1 MPTVTR
7 SVGLLITAV
16 LAVAGCTGGAAETSD
31 ATSPAS
37 TGARSPT
44 GGAAGTSSAAATAT
58 DHALPPAVQGIEEC
72 PGPRDRPFTLRR
84 GEGRIHGHARG
95 RSTRV
100 VVLTHQFRGTPCDL
114 SGLAAALV
122 AHGWRAVSWTTDTSP
137 TPRTL
142 RLLVEHERD
151 RGARTVVLAGASA
164 GGATSVVAAAGSRPR
179 VDAVVALSPSGYA
192 MEPGDVVAAAGRW
205 SGPLLVV
212 AGALE
217 PEFADVAEDVAAA
230 HDGDEELLLVP
241 DSAEHGKDY
250 VRRRT
255 DPVTARVVAFLAAS
269 VSHR

>member
-1 MPTVTR
+1 MPILTR
-7 SVGLLITAV
+7 SVGLVVTVV
-16 LAVAGCTGGAAETSD
+16 LALTGCSD
-31 ATSPAS
+31 AADSSEPTPSAASSTAASPAAASS
-37 TGARSPT
+37 T
-44 GGAAGTSSAAATAT
+44 AASGT
-58 DHALPPAVQGIEEC
+58 DDALPPAAQGIAEC
-72 PGPRDRPFTLRR
+72 PGPRDRRFALRR
-84 GEGRIHGHARG
+84 GEDRIHGHARG
-95 RSTRV
+95 RSRRV

-122 AHGWRAVSWTTDTSP
+122 ARGWRAVSWTTDTSP

-142 RLLVEHERD
+142 RLLVAHERD

-164 GGATSVVAAAGSRPR
+164 GGATSVVAAAGIRPR

-192 MEPGDVVAAAGRW
+192 MQPGDVVAAAGRW

-217 PEFADVAEDVAAA
+217 PGFADVAEDVAAA

-255 DPVTARVVAFLAAS
+255 DPVTARVAAFLAAS
-269 VSHR
+269 VRHR